1 MPRFMRVLVT
11 GAAGF
16 IGSTTAELLLAK
28 GHSVVA
34 LDNLVSGQSRNVP
47 TRATFVEGDCGDEAL
62 VESLG
67 EFDACIHFAARIE
80 PAESMRYPEVFFANN
95 VASTFRLLNALVRSG
110 VGRFV
115 FSSSCAVYGDQ
126 VEMPIDESREL
137 APHSPYG
144 ESKLM
149 VEQGLRWLAER
160 GRLRA
165 ASMRYFNAAG
175 GTVAHP
181 EQHHP
186 EIHLIP
192 IALDVVVGKRGH
204 LDIFGDDY
212 PTADGTCVRDYI
224 HVSDLAEAHVLAID
238 ALDDNPSLVLN
249 LGSGVGYSNRQIA
262 ETVQRITGVDFD
274 VRYTARRPGD
284 PAAAVASND
293 LVREILDWEPQRS
306 DIDVIV
312 ADAWAAH
319 QSLQ

>member
-1 MPRFMRVLVT
+1 VLVT

-16 IGSTTAELLLAK
+16 IGSTTAELLLEK
-28 GHSVVA
+28 GHDVVA
-34 LDNLVSGQSRNVP
+34 LDNLVSGRMENVP
-47 TRATFVEGDCGDEAL
+47 SGATFVEGDCGNEELID
-62 VESLG
+62 SLG

-80 PAESMRYPEVFFANN
+80 PGESMKYPEHFFSNN
-95 VASTFRLLNALVRSG
+95 VGSTFRLLNSLVRSG

-126 VEMPIDESREL
+126 IEMPIDESRGV

-144 ESKLM
+144 QTKLM
-149 VEQGLRWLAER
+149 VEQGLRWLVEC

-175 GTVAHP
+175 GTLSHP
-181 EQHHP
+181 ERHRP

-192 IALDVVVGKRGH
+192 IALDVVVGKRDH

-212 PTADGTCVRDYI
+212 ATPDGTCVRDYI
-224 HVSDLAEAHVLAID
+224 HVTDLAEAHVLAIG
-238 ALDDNPSLVLN
+238 ALDDDPNLILN
-249 LGSGVGYSNRQIA
+249 LGSGIGYSNRQIA
-262 ETVQRITGVDFD
+262 ETVQRITGVDFEI
-274 VRYTARRPGD
+274 RYTPRRPGD

-293 LVREILDWEPQRS
+293 LAREILDWEPEHS
-306 DIDVIV
+306 SIDEIV

-319 QSLQ
+319 QSIQ